1 MSYSDVVRKT
11 LDEHINRCQRLR
23 NTAIGLGW
31 HEEAKVYEGIIAE
44 LNDIKEELC

>member
-1 MSYSDVVRKT
+1 MCTVEKV
-11 LDEHINRCQRLR
+11 LDEHIDKCHRMR

-31 HEEAKVYEGIIAE
+31 HEEVKVYEGIIAE